1 MNVNIQSIIEL
12 FEDIEAATNEKHTTA
27 AITEVRKQIIALE
40 MQIKAHDLYNDLEI
54 IKEKLQA
61 DDKFKIKQVQNFLKN
76 VTEMGVLK

>member
-12 FEDIEAATNEKHTTA
+12 LEDIEAATNEKHTTA

-54 IKEKLQA
+54 IKEKLQV
-61 DDKFKIKQVQNFLKN
+61 DDKFKIKQVQSFLRN
-76 VTEMGVLK
+76 MAEMEVLK